1 MTQSTESIVTIR
13 LTRTF
18 SRSMYVVIACCFAIL
33 PAFTQQ
39 PPTSPAQSPGGKL
52 NDYFHTGAGAFY
64 LRRAEGDLI
73 TQTLRG
79 NISVLFG
86 SGANIIVLSGKQ
98 GKFLVDAGIGVS
110 EAKVQVA
117 LNKISPTPLTYVV
130 NTHWHWDHTDGN
142 GWMYESGATIIA
154 HRNTLKH
161 LSESTHVDDWNW
173 TLPPVPV
180 GARPT
185 VLVDDIKTI
194 SFDEEIIQIEHYG
207 PGHTDGDVSVYFEK
221 ADVLALGDTFWN
233 GSYPF
238 IDNQDGGN
246 INDAIKWANR
256 TVKTTTDK
264 TIVIPGHG
272 PVGTRTQLIEF
283 RDMLVTV
290 RDNVVALKRQ
300 GKSLD
305 EIIAAKPTAA
315 FDEKWGHFVIDPA
328 HFTRLVYAGL

>member
-1 MTQSTESIVTIR
+1 MFNKFSTLCPKIR
-13 LTRTF
+13 NAVLAF
-18 SRSMYVVIACCFAIL
+18 CFAGPL
-33 PAFTQQ
+33 AFCQAPPNSAVQ
-39 PPTSPAQSPGGKL
+39 PSGTMLK
-52 NDYFHTGAGAFY
+52 DYFHTGAGALY

-73 TQTLRG
+73 VETLRG

-86 SGANIIVLSGKQ
+86 SGANIVVLSGKE
-98 GKFLVDAGIGVS
+98 GKLLVDSGIGIS
-110 EAKVQVA
+110 EVKVKAA
-117 LNKISPTPLTYVV
+117 LNTISPAPLTYVI

-142 GWMYESGATIIA
+142 GWMHESGATIIA

-161 LSESTHVDDWNW
+161 LSQATHVDDWNW
-173 TLPPVPV
+173 TMPPVSV

-185 VLVDDIKTI
+185 VLVDDNRTL
-194 SFDEEIIQIEHYG
+194 SFAGDIIHIEHYG
-207 PGHTDGDVSVYFEK
+207 PGHTDGDLSVYFEK
-221 ADVLALGDTFWN
+221 ADVLVLGDTFWN
-233 GSYPF
+233 GYYPF

-246 INDAIKWANR
+246 INDAIKWANK
-256 TVKTTTDK
+256 TVAITTDK

-290 RDNVVALKRQ
+290 RDKVVALKRA

-305 EIIAAKPTAA
+305 EVIAAKPTAA
-315 FDEKWGHFVIDPA
+315 FDEKWGNFVINPA